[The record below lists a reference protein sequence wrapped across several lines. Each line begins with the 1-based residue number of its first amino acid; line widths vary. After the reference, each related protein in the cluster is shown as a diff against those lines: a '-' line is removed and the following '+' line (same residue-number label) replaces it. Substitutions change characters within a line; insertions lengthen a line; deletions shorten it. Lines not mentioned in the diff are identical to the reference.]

1 MRALAELP
9 LVHFHDAMQPPTL
22 VPAHL
27 SREEGMVGTLAA
39 LVAAEGDTQPA
50 RITSTL
56 AAVFAAEGDDVGG

>member
-27 SREEGMVGTLAA
+27 SRVEAEQGM